1 MRKILFTTAV
11 VLATTFAFANNDKG
25 KEQVKNEP
33 KKETKA
39 PESLSLE
46 EAAAFYCEV
55 ITKKGT
61 HIICLVCDC
70 KKLAKGMEEDEG
82 DKGNEGNEE
91 DKGDKEGK

>member
-1 MRKILFTTAV
+1 M
-11 VLATTFAFANNDKG
+11 
-25 KEQVKNEP
+25 
-33 KKETKA
+33 
-39 PESLSLE
+39 E